1 MVACVQDVDRFVAAH
16 RPAWTRLDELAGRA
30 ALSPRRLAAPEL
42 GELVELYQLTS
53 THLSQA
59 RTHLHDDVLV
69 AELTRLVARAGAAVY
84 GHRPRT
90 WRSPVHFFAVTFPAA
105 LWRIRWFVRGGR
117 AAVPRPGHRDRRL
130 GRDHAGGA
138 RRARSPRRCR
148 TPTSTRT
155 SRRTTRP
162 HPPGSSSPRSASTTR
177 RSGCWRSPAG
187 CWPACRPRWCW
198 RYNGFNVGGAAG
210 LFHFYGVQEVFYGLI
225 APHGLL
231 ELTAVF
237 VAGGAGLALGWSLLV
252 PGDRTRGQALGEE
265 GRRAFVVVLGLVV
278 VFLVAAVIEAFVT
291 GRPWPTWLRVGIGVA
306 VEATFLVYWL
316 VIGRARA
323 AEGWTGALGEADD
336 AGWLRGPST

>member
-1 MVACVQDVDRFVAAH
+1 MVACVQDVDRFVEAH
-16 RPAWTRLDELAGRA
+16 RPTWTRLDELAGRA

-42 GELVELYQLTS
+42 AELVSLYQLTS

-59 RTHLHDDVLV
+59 RTHLHDEVLV

-105 LWRIRWFVRGGR
+105 LWRIRWFVL
-117 AAVPRPGHRDRRL
+117 AAALLFLVPAIATGAWVATTPAARDAL
-130 GRDHAGGA
+130 IPPALQDAYVNEDFAAYYTATPSGVFFAQVGFNNAQVGMLAFAGGVLA
-138 RRARSPRRCR
+138 GV
-148 TPTSTRT
+148 PT
-155 SRRTTRP
+155 
-162 HPPGSSSPRSASTTR
+162 ALVL
-177 RSGCWRSPAG
+177 A
-187 CWPACRPRWCW
+187 
-198 RYNGFNVGGAAG
+198 YNGFNVGGAGG

-291 GRPWPTWLRVGIGVA
+291 GRPWPTWLRVGIGVV
-306 VEATFLVYWL
+306 VEVTFLVYWL

-336 AGWLRGPST
+336 AGWL